1 MRAFSRER
9 EGYPRM
15 RAFSREREGYPRMEK
30 ENSHMRPPLPV
41 SAAAAATAASNVRPP
56 RADDVFYPS
65 SDGKPMA
72 ENMWQAEAIL
82 NARSDLGSARPQ
94 ALVAADI
101 LMYPEEGNN
110 RNSIAPDVLVAFG
123 IGTHKRS
130 SYFVWEEGKPP
141 DWILEVASP
150 GTQAEDRGHK
160 RRRYAEIGVPEY
172 WMFDPKGGVYP
183 RGTPRLQGLK
193 LVDGEYHPLE
203 PKVVDGERVIHSEV
217 LGLDVRV
224 DGELLRFRDPATG
237 KDVRH
242 RDEIE
247 ADEEL
252 AQAAAERAQAVA
264 ERAEA
269 AIERAQAETRQEAA
283 QRKSAEARAERE
295 AASRAKAE
303 ARVAELEAALQRSQA
318 GDP

>member
-1 MRAFSRER
+1 
-9 EGYPRM
+9 
-15 RAFSREREGYPRMEK
+15 
-30 ENSHMRPPLPV
+30 MRPPLPV
-41 SAAAAATAASNVRPP
+41 SAAAAAATAASSVRAT
-56 RADDVFYPS
+56 RADEVFYPS

-72 ENMWQAEAIL
+72 ENMWQADAIL

-160 RRRYAEIGVPEY
+160 RHRYAEIGVPEY
-172 WMFDPKGGVYP
+172 WMFDPKSPQRGARGAPSHENSGVYP

-193 LVDGEYHPLE
+193 LEDGEYRPLE
-203 PKVVDGERVIHSEV
+203 PKVVDGERMIHSEV

-237 KDVRH
+237 KDIRH

-252 AQAAAERAQAVA
+252 AQAA
-264 ERAEA
+264 
-269 AIERAQAETRQEAA
+269 IERAQAETRQEAA
-283 QRKSAEARAERE
+283 RRKNAEARAERE
-295 AASRAKAE
+295 ATGRAEAEVRVAESE
-303 ARVAELEAALQRSQA
+303 ARVAESEARVAESEARVAESDARIAELEAALRRSR
-318 GDP
+318 GNDPA